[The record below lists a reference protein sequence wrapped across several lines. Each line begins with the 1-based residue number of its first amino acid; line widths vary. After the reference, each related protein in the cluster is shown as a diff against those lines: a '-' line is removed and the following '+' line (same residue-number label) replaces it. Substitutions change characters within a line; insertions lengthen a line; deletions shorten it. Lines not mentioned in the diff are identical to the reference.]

1 MPMHRFQ
8 RWRDVLQV
16 APNTATVGR
25 IVDDYVDT
33 IAPLFES
40 LPAECQRALTKPI
53 DVQGAAVTLLQAELS
68 YDGSDDVR
76 DALHE
81 IAHTLAAASGR
92 LTSLHGGPF
101 RAAD

>member
-1 MPMHRFQ
+1 MHRFQ

-16 APNTATVGR
+16 APNTATVGG
-25 IVDDYVDT
+25 IVDDYVAT
-33 IAPLFES
+33 IAPLFDA

-53 DVQGAAVTLLQAELS
+53 DVQASAVTLLQAELS
-68 YDGSDDVR
+68 FNGPDEVR

-81 IAHTLAAASGR
+81 IAHTFAAASGR